1 MKKNKDSI
9 LKELHYLTCEIHAL
23 YHEIAV
29 SFHLSDS
36 AMIIL
41 YTLCINEGKCLL
53 QEIYQLSGTSRQ
65 TIHSAIRKLE
75 QDQIIYLTFYDGKK
89 KNVQLSEKGKKLSEN
104 SVLRLM
110 ELEQQV
116 LASWSGKDQ
125 KCYLELSKCYLEN
138 MKEKTKNLQGVRL

>member
-1 MKKNKDSI
+1 M
-9 LKELHYLTCEIHAL
+9 H
-23 YHEIAV
+23 
-29 SFHLSDS
+29 
-36 AMIIL
+36 
-41 YTLCINEGKCLL
+41 
-53 QEIYQLSGTSRQ
+53 
-65 TIHSAIRKLE
+65 
-75 QDQIIYLTFYDGKK
+75 
-89 KNVQLSEKGKKLSEN
+89 LSEKGKKLSEN